1 MGITF
6 DLCLCAHASSLSR
19 KATPARMKDNKLDK
33 RKIFYELSLK
43 NFNECKLLEKLL
55 NWEMWYVNPLNQFFE
70 KMNEL
75 EPEKVRGTNRWYFVT
90 PKFRGLYFD
99 ITSMFILI
107 GQILRRLN
115 RDFLNIRKPIPKKWT
130 PSDLEDERFF
140 LISLATI
147 DFNSLIVFIGI
158 LLEKVARLLRC
169 ISVGDRPGPLSFTD
183 WRKDISNGKFLVPS
197 DLEQL
202 MENTL
207 WYNKFDTLRNKFII
221 HHGYHIGGI
230 INKTAFSLSSHYR
243 DRKTTYDISDIQK
256 LCNDIYHFFENLNKF
271 LCDNFDSYP
280 IRITKSV

>member
-1 MGITF
+1 M
-6 DLCLCAHASSLSR
+6 
-19 KATPARMKDNKLDK
+19 P
-33 RKIFYELSLK
+33 
-43 NFNECKLLEKLL
+43 EKLL

-99 ITSMFILI
+99 ISSMFNLI

-115 RDFLNIRKPIPKKWT
+115 RDFLNIRKPKPKPKKWT
-130 PSDLEDERFF
+130 PSDPEDELF
-140 LISLATI
+140 LVFSLATI
-147 DFNSLIVFIGI
+147 DFNSLIVFLGI

-169 ISVGDRPGPLSFTD
+169 ISMGDRPGLSFTD
-183 WRKDISNGKFLVPS
+183 WRKDIINSKFLVPS

-202 MENTL
+202 MKNTP

-230 INKTAFSLSSHYR
+230 INNTAFSLSSHYK

-256 LCNDIYHFFENLNKF
+256 LCNEIYLFFENLNEF

-280 IRITKSV
+280 IRIRKVI